1 MDGNS
6 LHVNW
11 IQRSHCILIKVALDM
26 LHVGDSG
33 QFAVIVQDAFIDMGE
48 P

>member
-1 MDGNS
+1 
-6 LHVNW
+6 
-11 IQRSHCILIKVALDM
+11 M

-48 P
+48 PQTHDNSTSFFCEL

>member
-1 MDGNS
+1 
-6 LHVNW
+6 
-11 IQRSHCILIKVALDM
+11 M

-48 P
+48 PQTHDDKFYILFLRTYEDTGE